1 MHSNAMSSGASDQAG
16 SYGRAEANRRAEAEM
31 NGQADGIPE
40 ATVARLPIYL
50 RALYGLAERG
60 ISTVASEELAA
71 AAGVNSAKLRKDLS
85 HLGSYGIRGV
95 GYDVDY
101 LVYQVSRTLG
111 LTQDW
116 PVVIVGAGN
125 LGRALANYG
134 GFLSRGFTIA
144 AMLDSD
150 TAIVGSRIARLTVRH
165 VDELEAVVA
174 RHNVAIGVIA
184 TPAGSAQAVCDRF
197 VSAGVTSILN
207 FAPLVLSVPEGVDV
221 RKVDLSIELQIL
233 AFHAQRRSRGQA
245 RGRPRA
251 SARERGDPWRAFNG
265 SGDPGAGGEG
275 LGGGQVSVLVVG
287 LSHKSAPV
295 AVLERAAVSGDT
307 VTKLLRDVVQ
317 AEPVAE
323 AFVVSTCNRV
333 EVYADVDRFHAGVT
347 AICELLAR
355 HCGVPSHELT
365 QYLYVHYED
374 RAVSHLLAVAA
385 GLDSMVVGEDQILG
399 QVRSAVK
406 LAAEHGTAGRVLGEL
421 GRLALRTG
429 KRARAET
436 AIGRAGF
443 SLLSAAVELA
453 AARLGP
459 LRPGEDPLAGRDVLV
474 VGAGSMSGLATATA
488 ARSGAASITVANR
501 TRKHAERLAA
511 SVSTVTTTVTGLADL
526 PAAIAAADVVISCT
540 GAAGQVITGDMVSAA
555 LAAREAEADR
565 GALVIMD
572 LAMPRDVEPAVAG
585 LPGVVLI
592 GMDQLSEHAGAVRD
606 DDVAAVRTI
615 LEAELAAYQS
625 AMDAAR
631 VAPTVVALRAKA
643 AGVVDAELARLA
655 GRLSA
660 DDLSGHALDE
670 IAQTVRR
677 VVDKLLHAP
686 TVRVKELAGSPGGEE
701 YAAALRVLFDLDP
714 RAVEA
719 VTRAAPEQE
728 GSR

>member
-1 MHSNAMSSGASDQAG
+1 MHSNAMPSGASGQAE
-16 SYGRAEANRRAEAEM
+16 SNGRIEVSRVQVSRVQVNERTNASGQGHGESHGEI

-40 ATVARLPIYL
+40 ATVARLPVYL

-134 GFLSRGFTIA
+134 GFVSRGFTIS

-174 RHNVAIGVIA
+174 RHKVAIGVIA
-184 TPAGSAQAVCDRF
+184 TPAGSAQAVCDRL

-233 AFHAQRRSRGQA
+233 AFHAQRRSAA
-245 RGRPRA
+245 RPADAPGRPRGGN
-251 SARERGDPWRAFNG
+251 ARTVDGRSRPQ
-265 SGDPGAGGEG
+265 GDPGTRGQG
-275 LGGGQVSVLVVG
+275 LGGEQVSVLVVG

-295 AVLERAAVSGDT
+295 ATLERAAVSGDT
-307 VTKLLRDVVQ
+307 LTKLLRDVVQ

-355 HCGVPSHELT
+355 HCGLPSPELT
-365 QYLYVHYED
+365 QHLYVHYED
-374 RAVSHLLAVAA
+374 RAVGHLLAVAA

-399 QVRSAVK
+399 QVRAAVK
-406 LAAEHGTAGRVLGEL
+406 LAAEHGTAGRVLGRTRPARAAHRQAGPGRDRDRPGRPQPADRRGRARRRPPGAAPPGRRRRARPAGRTRHAGRTRRAHRR
-421 GRLALRTG
+421 GRLDERAGDGDRRPERRGEHRGSQPDPRACRTAG
-429 KRARAET
+429 CQRDRDRDHGHRADGPARRHGRRGRHHLLHRR
-436 AIGRAGF
+436 GRAGDH
-443 SLLSAAVELA
+443 
-453 AARLGP
+453 G
-459 LRPGEDPLAGRDVLV
+459 
-474 VGAGSMSGLATATA
+474 
-488 ARSGAASITVANR
+488 
-501 TRKHAERLAA
+501 
-511 SVSTVTTTVTGLADL
+511 
-526 PAAIAAADVVISCT
+526 
-540 GAAGQVITGDMVSAA
+540 
-555 LAAREAEADR
+555 
-565 GALVIMD
+565 
-572 LAMPRDVEPAVAG
+572 
-585 LPGVVLI
+585 
-592 GMDQLSEHAGAVRD
+592 
-606 DDVAAVRTI
+606 
-615 LEAELAAYQS
+615 
-625 AMDAAR
+625 
-631 VAPTVVALRAKA
+631 
-643 AGVVDAELARLA
+643 
-655 GRLSA
+655 
-660 DDLSGHALDE
+660 
-670 IAQTVRR
+670 
-677 VVDKLLHAP
+677 
-686 TVRVKELAGSPGGEE
+686 
-701 YAAALRVLFDLDP
+701 
-714 RAVEA
+714 
-719 VTRAAPEQE
+719 
-728 GSR
+728 

>member
-1 MHSNAMSSGASDQAG
+1 M
-16 SYGRAEANRRAEAEM
+16 
-31 NGQADGIPE
+31 
-40 ATVARLPIYL
+40 ARLPVYL

-71 AAGVNSAKLRKDLS
+71 VAGVNSAKLRKDLS

-134 GFLSRGFTIA
+134 GFVSRGFTIA
-144 AMLDSD
+144 AMLDAD

-165 VDELEAVVA
+165 VDELEALVA
-174 RHNVAIGVIA
+174 RHKVAIGVIA
-184 TPAGSAQAVCDRF
+184 TPAGSAQAVCDRL

-233 AFHAQRRSRGQA
+233 AFHAQRRSAARPADAPADPVAGTPGPSTGVQA
-245 RGRPRA
+245 
-251 SARERGDPWRAFNG
+251 
-265 SGDPGAGGEG
+265 SGDPGTGGQG

-307 VTKLLRDVVQ
+307 LTKLLRDVVQ

-365 QYLYVHYED
+365 QHLYVHYED

-399 QVRSAVK
+399 QVRSAIR
-406 LAAEHGTAGRVLGEL
+406 LAAEHGTAGRVLDDL

-436 AIGRAGF
+436 AIGRAGL
-443 SLLSAAVELA
+443 SLLTAAVELA

-459 LRPGEDPLAGRDVLV
+459 ARPGADALAGRDVLI
-474 VGAGSMSGLATATA
+474 VGAGSMSALATATA
-488 ARSGAASITVANR
+488 ARSGAASIAVANR
-501 TRKHAERLAA
+501 TRAHAERLAA
-511 SVSTVTTTVTGLADL
+511 SVSTTATTVTGLADL

-555 LAAREAEADR
+555 LAARKGRGHAGDHGPGDAAGRRTRRGRAAGRGAHRHGPAQRARDR
-565 GALVIMD
+565 GQGRRRRRRA
-572 LAMPRDVEPAVAG
+572 RDPGGRARRLPVRHGRRPGRPDGRRPAGQGGQGGRRRAG
-585 LPGVVLI
+585 
-592 GMDQLSEHAGAVRD
+592 Q
-606 DDVAAVRTI
+606 
-615 LEAELAAYQS
+615 
-625 AMDAAR
+625 
-631 VAPTVVALRAKA
+631 
-643 AGVVDAELARLA
+643 A
-655 GRLSA
+655 GRA
-660 DDLSGHALDE
+660 AE
-670 IAQTVRR
+670 RR
-677 VVDKLLHAP
+677 RP
-686 TVRVKELAGSPGGEE
+686 E
-701 YAAALRVLFDLDP
+701 
-714 RAVEA
+714 RAC
-719 VTRAAPEQE
+719 
-728 GSR
+728 SR